1 MFRLCQQTR
10 ITVVCR
16 AAIFLLIVGQ
26 NTLMS
31 AECGRVLVMVPGDRS
46 GKLAAVPLVVSA
58 AAQQPQVVVISV
70 VVAAAVQQP
79 QVVVTRMVI

>member
-16 AAIFLLIVGQ
+16 AAIFLLTVGQ

-46 GKLAAVPLVVSA
+46 GKLAVPPVVSA